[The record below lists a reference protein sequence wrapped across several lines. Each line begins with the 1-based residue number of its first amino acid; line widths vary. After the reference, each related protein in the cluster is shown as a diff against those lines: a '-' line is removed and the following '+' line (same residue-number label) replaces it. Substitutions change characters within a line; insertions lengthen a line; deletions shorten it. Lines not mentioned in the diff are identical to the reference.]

1 MLGRHQVAINQ
12 PVLDHLRDVAHQRNE
27 YARAH
32 GLQHR
37 AGVNEN
43 DTRRGVMS
51 EYAYCV
57 WAGIK
62 FRDHEQHHGP
72 PGQDDDI
79 NGVQIRSTTWA
90 TGHLLTYETDNPG
103 PYVLVTLNK
112 VHNDLVIATLRG
124 WQWLDE
130 CNQLKWWRTNC
141 RRPAYWTPQ
150 SELHPM
156 STLTVI
162 YN

>member
-1 MLGRHQVAINQ
+1 MLGRHEVAIDQ
-12 PVLDHLRDVAHQRNE
+12 PVLDHLRDVARQRNE

-72 PGQDDDI
+72 PCQDDDI

-90 TGHLLTYETDNPG
+90 TGQLLTYKNDKPG
-103 PYVLVTLNK
+103 QYVLVTLNK
-112 VHNDLVIATLRG
+112 LHDDLVIATLRG
-124 WQWLDE
+124 WQWLHE
-130 CNQLKWWRTNC
+130 CNTPERWSEKW
-141 RRPAYWTPQ
+141 RRPAYATPQ
-150 SELHPM
+150 SALHPM